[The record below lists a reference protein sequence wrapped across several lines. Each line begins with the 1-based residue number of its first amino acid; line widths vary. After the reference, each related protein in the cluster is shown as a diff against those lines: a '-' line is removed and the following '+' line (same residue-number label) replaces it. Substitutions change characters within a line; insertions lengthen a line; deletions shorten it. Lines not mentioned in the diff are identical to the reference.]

1 MLTTY
6 FKHPFTL
13 QKLRSGPAGLYLDD
27 YASHLTEQG
36 YSWTT
41 ARRHLRAVG
50 RFSTWAQTAGLSSQ
64 DLGAEA
70 LEQFKDALE
79 AKGSL
84 RYPSGLYHNTFAGT
98 KPFVIF
104 LQATGYVPTSAAATP
119 PALLTAFGQWMQ
131 TQRGVTQ
138 TTLDDY
144 GRVIHDLLLK
154 LGDHPEHYTAHTV
167 RAFTLE
173 RASRYG
179 HSQAAS
185 IVTAIRMFIRFL
197 VANDRCR
204 PTLLDAIP
212 SIASWRQR
220 SLPSYLTAEDLE
232 QLLATCEADTPR
244 QSRDRAVLLLLAR
257 LGLRAG
263 DITTLTLRDIEWDEG
278 TFRVRG
284 KNRRETR
291 LPRPQEV
298 GEAIWSYVQ
307 HHRPAVPTEHV
318 FITTIAPLMPINRR
332 LVSTIVAQAIQR
344 AGLESPVRGARLLR
358 HSAATAMLRQ
368 GVSLESI
375 GAVLRHRS
383 MDTTVV
389 YTKVDTD
396 LLEQVVMPWMEDT
409 SCSCKP

>member
-1 MLTTY
+1 MLTAY

-36 YSWTT
+36 YSWST
-41 ARRHLRAVG
+41 ARLHLRAVG
-50 RFSTWAQTAGLSSQ
+50 RFSAWAQTAGLSSQ
-64 DLGAEA
+64 DLGTES
-70 LEQFKDALE
+70 LDQFKRALE
-79 AKGSL
+79 ANGSL
-84 RYPSGLYHNTFAGT
+84 RYPSGAYHNTFVGT
-98 KPFVIF
+98 KPFVAF
-104 LQATGYVPTSAAATP
+104 LQTTGYVPATATP
-119 PALLTAFGQWMQ
+119 PALLIDFGHWMQ

-138 TTLDDY
+138 TTLDGY
-144 GRVIHDLLLK
+144 GRVITDLLLR
-154 LGDHPEHYTAHTV
+154 LGDQPEHYTARTV

-197 VANDRCR
+197 IANGHCQ

-220 SLPSYLTAEDLE
+220 SLPSYLTAEDIE

-257 LGLRAG
+257 LGLRG
-263 DITTLTLRDIEWDEG
+263 RDITTLTLRDIEWDEG

-291 LPRPQEV
+291 LPLPQDV
-298 GEAIWSYVQ
+298 GEAIWTYVQ
-307 HHRPAVPTEHV
+307 HHRPAIPTEHV
-318 FITTIAPLMPINRR
+318 FSTTIAPLMPINSR
-332 LVSTIVAQAIQR
+332 LVSSIVAQAMQR

-375 GAVLRHRS
+375 GAVLRHHS
-383 MDTTVV
+383 MDTTVI

-396 LLEQVVMPWMEDT
+396 LLGQVVMPWMEDP